1 MGLKITSIEPRYG
14 DNYKSGY
21 VGFTYNNINIA
32 SLGIAYMT
40 KWARMSDIKVSHAL
54 LVTGENECI
63 EARVQHGVV
72 RSDLK
77 KYFDNPHCQIF
88 FRKPVGLTDEIADSM
103 KKVAGKEVGKKY
115 DFHLIAAQALQGI
128 VIGKFINTVFNGRPD
143 RLVSKLLNEDNKW
156 ICSELV
162 AYSLNEQSE
171 YKGKGVLHNPT
182 DTIDPQE
189 LFEDSVIF
197 TPWDKSGI

>member
-1 MGLKITSIEPRYG
+1 MKVKITSVEPKFG
-14 DNYKSGY
+14 DNYKTGY
-21 VGFTYNNINIA
+21 VGFTYNNVNAA

-40 KWARMSDIKVSHAL
+40 RWAKISDIRVSHAL

-88 FRKPVGLTDEIADSM
+88 FRKPIGLTGEIAARM
-103 KKVAGKEVGKKY
+103 KKLAEKQVGTKY
-115 DFHLIAAQALQGI
+115 DFNLIAAEALQGT
-128 VIGKFINTVFNGRPD
+128 VIGKFINTVFKGSPD

-162 AYSLNEQSE
+162 AYCLDEQPE

-197 TPWDKSGI
+197 TPWNKS